1 RAQTSALPE
10 VEVRGVAADDVS
22 HILAELLENAT
33 SKSPES
39 AAVVIRAERTGDG
52 TIVISVEDS
61 GIGIP
66 PDQLADLNARLSRA
80 PGVAPTATRHMG
92 LYGVGRLAQRHG
104 IRIQLRERPYG
115 GLIAHVVTPAR
126 LVRTAPDAQPRPS
139 RGPAPKPQPAGP
151 PRRPRP

>member
-39 AAVVIRAERTGDG
+39 ASVVIRAERTGDG
-52 TIVISVEDS
+52 TMVISVEDS

-66 PDQLADLNARLSRA
+66 RDQLADINPRLGR
-80 PGVAPTATRHMG
+80 PPVVTPTVTRHMG
-92 LYGVGRLAQRHG
+92 LYVVGRLAQRHG

-126 LVRTAPDAQPRPS
+126 LVRTGPDAQPRPAP
-139 RGPAPKPQPAGP
+139 RPAPPPPPARAPTRP
-151 PRRPRP
+151 P